1 MAIDATLGE
10 IKRGERA
17 NEVLENPLFKEIRN
31 LQATGS
37 KGQKA
42 RLTSGH
48 ALLEGIHL
56 VQTWLGDPALKTL
69 LTSDLG
75 LQNPEISQA
84 VYEHLEI
91 CPEVRVIKLDS
102 ALWDLLS
109 DLVNAPHIAG
119 LLNLPKTMLTSSQSI
134 ATLEGDV
141 VILDR
146 VQDAGNVGSI
156 LRTAAA
162 AGFTQVIA
170 LSGCAHLWSTK
181 VLRAGMGAHRILDL
195 YEGWSNQQVLSAIT
209 APLLAAAAD
218 AEQDIYSL
226 KKELLHP
233 VAWVMGSEGQGVSE
247 DLLAQAKGVAIPID
261 PRVES
266 LNVSTAAAVCLFE
279 TMRVRRT

>member
-1 MAIDATLGE
+1 MPMNFDLISSKD
-10 IKRGERA
+10 
-17 NEVLENPLFKEIRN
+17 NPFFKEIRL

-42 RLTSGH
+42 RMTSGQ

-56 VQTWLGDPALKTL
+56 VQTWVGDPALKML
-69 LTSDLG
+69 VTSELG
-75 LQNPEISQA
+75 LQNREIAEA
-84 VYEHLEI
+84 VYSHLEV
-91 CPEVRVIKLDS
+91 CPDTKVFQLDS

-109 DLVNAPHIAG
+109 ELVNAPHIAG
-119 LLNLPKTMLTSSQSI
+119 LLDLPKTCLAPAQSMG
-134 ATLEGDV
+134 TLAGDV

-146 VQDAGNVGSI
+146 IQDAGNVGSI

-181 VLRAGMGAHRILDL
+181 VLRAGMGAHRLLDL
-195 YEGWSNQQVLSAIT
+195 YEGWSNQQVLSAVT
-209 APLLAAAAD
+209 APLLAATAD
-218 AEQDIYSL
+218 TEQDLYSL

-233 VAWVMGSEGQGVSE
+233 VAWVMGSEGQGISE
-247 DLLAQAKGVAIPID
+247 DLMAQARGVSIPID

-279 TMRVRRT
+279 TMRVRRA

>member
-1 MAIDATLGE
+1 MNFDLITS
-10 IKRGERA
+10 K
-17 NEVLENPLFKEIRN
+17 ENPLFKEVRN

-42 RLTSGH
+42 RLAGGQ

-56 VQTWLGDPALKTL
+56 VQTWVGDPALRIL
-69 LTSDLG
+69 LTSELG
-75 LQNPEISQA
+75 LQNVEISQA
-84 VYEHLEI
+84 VYEHIEI
-91 CPEVRVIKLDS
+91 CPDTKVYQLDS

-119 LLNLPKTMLTSSQSI
+119 LLELPKSCLTSPQSI
-134 ATLEGDV
+134 PTLGGDV

-146 VQDAGNVGSI
+146 IQDAGNVGSI

-170 LSGCAHLWSTK
+170 TTGCAHLWSSK
-181 VLRAGMGAHRILDL
+181 VLRAGMGAHRLLDL
-195 YEGWSNQQVLSAIT
+195 YEGWSNQQVLSAVT
-209 APLLAAAAD
+209 ASMLAATAD
-218 AEQDIYSL
+218 AEQDL
-226 KKELLHP
+226 FAMKKDLLHP
-233 VAWVMGSEGQGVSE
+233 VAWIMGSEGQGVSE
-247 DLLAQAKGVAIPID
+247 DLLAQAQGVSIPID

-279 TMRVRRT
+279 TMRVRRG

>member
-1 MAIDATLGE
+1 MSFDI
-10 IKRGERA
+10 ISSK
-17 NEVLENPLFKEIRN
+17 ENPLFKEIRL

-42 RLTSGH
+42 RLASGQ

-56 VQTWLGDPALKTL
+56 AQTWVGDPSLKTL
-69 LTSDLG
+69 LTSEVG
-75 LQNPEISQA
+75 LQNTEISEA
-84 VYEHLEI
+84 VYSHIEI
-91 CPEVRVIKLDS
+91 CPDTKVYQLDS

-119 LLNLPKTMLTSSQSI
+119 LLELPKSTLAPPQSI
-134 ATLEGDV
+134 ATLDGDV

-162 AGFTQVIA
+162 AGFTKVIA
-170 LSGCAHLWSTK
+170 LTGCAHLWSTK
-181 VLRAGMGAHRILDL
+181 VLRAGMGAHRLLDL
-195 YEGWSNQQVLSAIT
+195 YEGWSNQQVLSAVT
-209 APLLAAAAD
+209 APLMAATAD
-218 AEQDIYSL
+218 AEQDLFSL

-233 VAWVMGSEGQGVSE
+233 VAWVMGSEGQGVSD
-247 DLLAQAKGVAIPID
+247 DLLAQAKGVSIPID

-266 LNVSTAAAVCLFE
+266 LNVSTAAAICLFE
-279 TMRVRRT
+279 TLRVRRS

>member
-1 MAIDATLGE
+1 MSFDI
-10 IKRGERA
+10 ISSK
-17 NEVLENPLFKEIRN
+17 ENPLFKEIRL

-42 RLTSGH
+42 RLASGQ

-56 VQTWLGDPALKTL
+56 AQTWVGDPSLKTL
-69 LTSDLG
+69 LTSEVG
-75 LQNPEISQA
+75 LQNTEISEA
-84 VYEHLEI
+84 VYSHIEI
-91 CPEVRVIKLDS
+91 CPDTKVYQLDS

-119 LLNLPKTMLTSSQSI
+119 LLELPKSTLAPPQSI
-134 ATLEGDV
+134 ATLDGDV

-162 AGFTQVIA
+162 AGFTKVIA
-170 LSGCAHLWSTK
+170 LTGCAHLWSTK
-181 VLRAGMGAHRILDL
+181 VLRAGMGAHRLLDL

-209 APLLAAAAD
+209 APLMAATAD
-218 AEQDIYSL
+218 AEQDLFSL

-233 VAWVMGSEGQGVSE
+233 VAWVMGSEGQGVSD
-247 DLLAQAKGVAIPID
+247 DLLAQAKGVSIPID

-266 LNVSTAAAVCLFE
+266 LNVSTAAAICLFE
-279 TMRVRRT
+279 TLRVRRG

>member
-1 MAIDATLGE
+1 MNFDLITS
-10 IKRGERA
+10 K
-17 NEVLENPLFKEIRN
+17 ENPLFKEIRL

-42 RLTSGH
+42 RLAGGH

-56 VQTWLGDPALKTL
+56 IQTWVGDPGLKTL
-69 LTSDLG
+69 LTSEIG
-75 LQNPEISQA
+75 LKNVEIAEA
-84 VYEHLEI
+84 VYSHIEI
-91 CPEVRVIKLDS
+91 CPDTKVFQLDS

-119 LLNLPKTMLTSSQSI
+119 LLDLPQSCLTPPQSI
-134 ATLEGDV
+134 STLAGDV

-146 VQDAGNVGSI
+146 IQDAGNVGSI

-162 AGFTQVIA
+162 AGFTQVLA
-170 LSGCAHLWSTK
+170 LSGCAHLWSSK
-181 VLRAGMGAHRILDL
+181 VLRAGMGAHRLLNL
-195 YEGWSNQQVLSAIT
+195 YEGWSNQQVHSAIT
-209 APLLAAAAD
+209 APLLATTAD
-218 AEQDIYSL
+218 AESDLFSL

-247 DLLAQAKGVAIPID
+247 DLLAQAKGVSIPID

-279 TMRVRRT
+279 TVRVRRN

>member
-1 MAIDATLGE
+1 MNFDLITS
-10 IKRGERA
+10 K
-17 NEVLENPLFKEIRN
+17 ENPLFKEIRN
-31 LQATGS
+31 LQAAGS

-42 RLTSGH
+42 RLARGQ

-56 VQTWLGDPALKTL
+56 VQTWVGNPTLRIL
-69 LTSDLG
+69 LTSEMG
-75 LQNPEISQA
+75 LKNAEISQA
-84 VYEHLEI
+84 VYGHLEI
-91 CPEVRVIKLDS
+91 CPDTKVFQLDS
-102 ALWDLLS
+102 VLWDLLS

-119 LLNLPKTMLTSSQSI
+119 LLDLPKSILAPPQSI
-134 ATLEGDV
+134 SILEGDV

-181 VLRAGMGAHRILDL
+181 VLRAGMGAHRLLDL
-195 YEGWSNQQVLSAIT
+195 YEGWSNPQVLSAVT
-209 APLLAAAAD
+209 APLLAATAD
-218 AEQDIYSL
+218 AEQDLFSL
-226 KKELLHP
+226 KKELQKP

-247 DLLAQAKGVAIPID
+247 DLLAQAKGISIPID

-266 LNVSTAAAVCLFE
+266 LNVSTAAAICLFE
-279 TMRVRRT
+279 AVRVRRS

>member
-1 MAIDATLGE
+1 MNFDLITS
-10 IKRGERA
+10 K
-17 NEVLENPLFKEIRN
+17 ENPLFKEIRN

-42 RLTSGH
+42 RLASGQ

-56 VQTWLGDPALKTL
+56 VQTWVGDPALKIL
-69 LTSDLG
+69 LTSELG
-75 LQNPEISQA
+75 LKNIEISQA
-84 VYEHLEI
+84 VYEHIEI
-91 CPEVRVIKLDS
+91 CSDTKVYQLDS

-119 LLNLPKTMLTSSQSI
+119 LLDLPKAYLTPPQSI
-134 ATLEGDV
+134 ATLDGDV

-146 VQDAGNVGSI
+146 IQDAGNVGSI

-170 LSGCAHLWSTK
+170 TTGCAHLWSSK
-181 VLRAGMGAHRILDL
+181 VLRAGMGAHRLLDL
-195 YEGWSNQQVLSAIT
+195 YEGWSNQQVLSAVT
-209 APLLAAAAD
+209 APMLAATAD
-218 AEQDIYSL
+218 AEEELFSL
-226 KKELLHP
+226 KKDLLRP
-233 VAWVMGSEGQGVSE
+233 VAWIMGSEGQGVSE
-247 DLLAQAKGVAIPID
+247 DLLAQAKGVSIPID

-279 TMRVRRT
+279 TMRIRRS

>member
-1 MAIDATLGE
+1 MNFDLISSKD
-10 IKRGERA
+10 
-17 NEVLENPLFKEIRN
+17 NPLFKEIRL

-42 RLTSGH
+42 RITSGQ

-56 VQTWLGDPALKTL
+56 VQTWVGDPALKML
-69 LTSDLG
+69 VTSELG
-75 LQNPEISQA
+75 LQNPEIAEA
-84 VYEHLEI
+84 VYSHLEV
-91 CPEVRVIKLDS
+91 CPDTKIFQLDS
-102 ALWDLLS
+102 TLWDLLS
-109 DLVNAPHIAG
+109 ELVNAPHIAG
-119 LLNLPKTMLTSSQSI
+119 LLDLPKTYLVATQSMG
-134 ATLEGDV
+134 TLAGDV

-146 VQDAGNVGSI
+146 IQDAGNVGSI

-181 VLRAGMGAHRILDL
+181 VLRAGMGAHRLLDL
-195 YEGWSNQQVLSAIT
+195 YEGWSIQQVLSAVT
-209 APLLAAAAD
+209 APLLAATAD
-218 AEQDIYSL
+218 AEQDLYSL

-233 VAWVMGSEGQGVSE
+233 VAWVMGSEGQGISE
-247 DLLAQAKGVAIPID
+247 DLMAQARGVSIPID

-279 TMRVRRT
+279 TMRVRRA

>member
-1 MAIDATLGE
+1 MQMNFDLITSKD
-10 IKRGERA
+10 
-17 NEVLENPLFKEIRN
+17 NPLFKEIRL

-42 RLTSGH
+42 RITSGQ

-56 VQTWLGDPALKTL
+56 VQTWVGDPALKVL
-69 LTSDLG
+69 VTSEIG
-75 LQNPEISQA
+75 LQNTEIVEA
-84 VYEHLEI
+84 VYSHLEI
-91 CPEVRVIKLDS
+91 CPNTKVFQLDS
-102 ALWDLLS
+102 VLWDLLS

-119 LLNLPKTMLTSSQSI
+119 LLDLPKTCLVPSQSI
-134 ATLEGDV
+134 GTLAGDV

-146 VQDAGNVGSI
+146 IQDAGNVGSI

-181 VLRAGMGAHRILDL
+181 VLRAGMGAHRLLDL
-195 YEGWSNQQVLSAIT
+195 YEGWSNQQVLSAVT
-209 APLLAAAAD
+209 APLLAATGD
-218 AEQDIYSL
+218 AEQDLFAL
-226 KKELLHP
+226 KKVLLHP
-233 VAWVMGSEGQGVSE
+233 IAWVLGSEWHGVSE
-247 DLLAQAKGVAIPID
+247 DLMAQAKGVSIPID

-279 TMRVRRT
+279 TIRVRRT